1 MHEVGMFVLGMI
13 FVLLKSL
20 QELGKSLLG
29 DFTPS
34 SF

>member
-1 MHEVGMFVLGMI
+1 MHKVGMFVLDII

>member
-29 DFTPS
+29 DLTPS